1 MDKEKDYYR
10 KNVRGN
16 RATKISILLQLTCA
30 SLLEL
35 KIDGNVG
42 NRRYIWLNELFI
54 TSSHYYIVY
63 EEIPVTERA
72 GAIVKVLEGTR
83 FL

>member
-63 EEIPVTERA
+63 EEIPVTSSSVIFPA
-72 GAIVKVLEGTR
+72 TGQGAR